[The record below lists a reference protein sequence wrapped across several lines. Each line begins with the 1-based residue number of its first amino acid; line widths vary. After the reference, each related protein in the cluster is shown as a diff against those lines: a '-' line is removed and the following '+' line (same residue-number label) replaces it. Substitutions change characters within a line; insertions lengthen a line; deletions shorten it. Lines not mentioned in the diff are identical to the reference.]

1 MAAGRGAAGRST
13 VIKRPDGRWHGY
25 VSMGIKGDGKRDRR
39 HVSSVTRA
47 DVVRK
52 LRELE
57 AKRDAGSV
65 QAAGRSISVED
76 WLTYWVDN
84 IAPARVRA
92 RTLQGYRS
100 IIRMHL
106 VPRIGQRRLDQLMPE
121 HVEKA
126 YAEMVEGGLSPATVL
141 RVHRMLHRALKVALQ
156 RDRVARNVASLVEP
170 PMQRRAETPMPLDV
184 DEARRVMAAAEG
196 RRNAARWTVA
206 LALGLRQSE
215 ALGLQWRDINLDTG
229 RLSVRRG
236 LHRVDGRGI
245 VFEEPKNDRSRR
257 TLALPRPLTDALRK
271 HRETQDLDRLVAGS
285 EWEEWDLVFAQANG
299 HPIDKHSDYDYWCQL
314 LKDAGVR
321 HIRLHDGRHTAATL
335 LLTAGVHPRVVM
347 ELLGHSQMRTTTDIY
362 SHVMPALAQEAA
374 DRMGATLW
382 G

>member
-1 MAAGRGAAGRST
+1 
-13 VIKRPDGRWHGY
+13 
-25 VSMGIKGDGKRDRR
+25 
-39 HVSSVTRA
+39 
-47 DVVRK
+47 
-52 LRELE
+52 
-57 AKRDAGSV
+57 
-65 QAAGRSISVED
+65 
-76 WLTYWVDN
+76 
-84 IAPARVRA
+84 
-92 RTLQGYRS
+92 
-100 IIRMHL
+100 
-106 VPRIGQRRLDQLMPE
+106 
-121 HVEKA
+121 
-126 YAEMVEGGLSPATVL
+126 
-141 RVHRMLHRALKVALQ
+141 
-156 RDRVARNVASLVEP
+156 
-170 PMQRRAETPMPLDV
+170 MPLDI

-215 ALGLQWRDINLDTG
+215 ALGLQWRDVNLDTG

-236 LHRVDGRGI
+236 LHRVDGKGI

-257 TLALPRPLTDALRK
+257 TLALPQQLTDALRK

-285 EWEEWDLVFAQANG
+285 EWEECDLVFAQANG